1 MEIAKCEI
9 VNLTHYKALFILV
22 TAVLALLVASP
33 ALQRVLISPQTSFFT
48 ELSLLGPRHTTE
60 NYPYGITKN
69 VDYTVFLGITNQ
81 IGSCAYYQV
90 ELKFRNKMQSATDS
104 STFTPSS
111 LPSLYNMTAI
121 VANKESLEIP
131 VIFALDYSLT
141 GNSTFPQVTY
151 NSLSLND
158 VTINLQDQSSD
169 WNQQTKTIYG
179 NLIFELWIY
188 NSTIS
193 GFQYNERF
201 VNLKLNMTS
210 TNSLP
215 TF

>member
-1 MEIAKCEI
+1 
-9 VNLTHYKALFILV
+9 VNLTQYKALFILV

-151 NSLSLND
+151 NSLRLND
-158 VTINLQDQSSD
+158 VTINLRDQTSD
-169 WNQQTKTIYG
+169 WNQQTKTVYG